1 MELCVL
7 ISPQASYFW
16 SNQLLNRAHNG
27 YLDAVPL
34 FNLKKA
40 FRLYKKAHALG
51 KGNDGIVN
59 GNGMFKKK

>member
-7 ISPQASYFW
+7 ISPQASYVW
-16 SNQLLNRAHNG
+16 SNQLLSRAHNG

-40 FRLYKKAHALG
+40 FCLYK
-51 KGNDGIVN
+51 
-59 GNGMFKKK
+59 